1 MAQSQ
6 FKLLKSLK
14 VALKHAQLRINM
26 LQNDN
31 NFADSNSY
39 YCEFKEWIE
48 GDYQIDEIL
57 FIYYEHK

>member
-48 GDYQIDEIL
+48 GDYQ
-57 FIYYEHK
+57 